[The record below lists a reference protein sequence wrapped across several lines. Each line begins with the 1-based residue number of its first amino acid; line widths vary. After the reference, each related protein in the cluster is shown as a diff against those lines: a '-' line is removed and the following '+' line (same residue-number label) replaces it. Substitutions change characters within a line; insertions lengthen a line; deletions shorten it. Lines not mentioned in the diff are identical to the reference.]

1 MRPLSPTD
9 ATDGLSYV
17 EAIEAR
23 LLLPTHGWRAADR
36 TVARTEPTPGAG
48 FQVGD
53 ERPHQLE
60 FDRLTEASLATA
72 DRILDLQAAWAGGET
87 S

>member
-9 ATDGLSYV
+9 ATDGLTYV

-53 ERPHQLE
+53 ERTN
-60 FDRLTEASLATA
+60 RALTVIACLAFV
-72 DRILDLQAAWAGGET
+72 AAVVVGVAVGLGWR
-87 S
+87 